1 MVRIHSPLPGP
12 FLWNGPFHL
21 IDDVKIILWDIDGTL
36 VRSNGRRVAVNA
48 FLRALCLSCQLED
61 ELPYPYDSAGKT
73 DPQIALE
80 ILAAA
85 SIAESRASQALDSFA
100 EHYLKELKRQQQ
112 ALITDLRVLPGVTET
127 LEMLAQRGVVQSL
140 LTGNLEPVARLKLAS
155 AGLDQYLD
163 FDLGAYGSDNADR
176 SSLVPI
182 VRQRLQRRLGPDA
195 RQVDI
200 VVVGDTPR
208 DIACARAGGARAVA
222 VATGKF
228 TKHEL
233 EAHRPDVVL
242 DDLTDIR
249 AVVEALLQYSSS
261 LEPRRAPIV

>member
-1 MVRIHSPLPGP
+1 M
-12 FLWNGPFHL
+12 
-21 IDDVKIILWDIDGTL
+21 KIILWDIDGTL
-36 VRSNGRRVAVNA
+36 VRSNGGRVAVNA
-48 FLRALCLSCQLED
+48 FLRALCLSCQLEH

-85 SIAESRASQALDSFA
+85 SVAESRASQALDTFA
-100 EHYLKELKRQQQ
+100 EHYLTELKRQQQ
-112 ALITDLRVLPGVTET
+112 ALIADLRVLPGVTET
-127 LEMLAQRGVVQSL
+127 LEVLAQQRGIVQSL
-140 LTGNLEPVARLKLAS
+140 LTGNLEPVARFKLAC
-155 AGLDQYLD
+155 AGIDQYLD

-176 SSLVPI
+176 SRLVPI

-195 RQVDI
+195 SQADI

-208 DIACARAGGARAVA
+208 DIGCARAGGARAVA
-222 VATGKF
+222 VATGNF

-242 DDLTDIR
+242 DDLTDTH

-261 LEPRRAPIV
+261 LESRQAPIV